1 MINQLPNSFN
11 KSAFILRA
19 LLILVNLPG
28 IAVAETLSISEAIGW
43 ALANNRDL
51 VPAYTELEKVRGR
64 IVQAGLKPN
73 PEIELSTITDAA
85 FNDEGERTITLGV
98 SQLIPL
104 ARRLQKAQAVIRV
117 DLALILAKIRN
128 RERLLIGEVQGLY
141 VEAVA
146 LREQI
151 AYRDKLLK
159 VVNEFIEISQRRL
172 DAAEVSPIDL
182 TTLRIE
188 RDRLELEKKL
198 LVNDRQ
204 TRELQLK
211 QLLGIQSDTPVE
223 LIGSL
228 TEFASIYSAQV
239 TGGHTA
245 LHRPDQRVF
254 ELAADRA
261 KAEIILAEAEKWGD
275 IKIGLEYEN
284 EKAVFKSP
292 IGVEKD
298 EFLGF
303 RVTIPLPVRNRNQGR
318 IQEQRATR
326 SQAQQQSSALD
337 LRISNEVALAYGRAE
352 RFEAMMRE
360 FERDLLSLAGENLEA
375 IKRAYSEGLVPI
387 SQVVQAQ
394 RQVLELEV
402 AYLYILPNYILA
414 LIELQTATAT
424 SPSLKRDYLAS
435 TTELITNLKKDN

>member
-28 IAVAETLSISEAIGW
+28 IAVAETLSISEAIER

-51 VPAYTELEKVRGR
+51 IPAYTELEKVRGR

-73 PEIELSTITDAA
+73 PEIELSTITDTA

-284 EKAVFKSP
+284 EKAVFESP

-303 RVTIPLPVRNRNQGR
+303 RSN
-318 IQEQRATR
+318 EQRVLRRNSKVPRSISGYPTR
-326 SQAQQQSSALD
+326 WRSPMVGRRG
-337 LRISNEVALAYGRAE
+337 LR
-352 RFEAMMRE
+352 
-360 FERDLLSLAGENLEA
+360 
-375 IKRAYSEGLVPI
+375 
-387 SQVVQAQ
+387 Q
-394 RQVLELEV
+394 
-402 AYLYILPNYILA
+402 
-414 LIELQTATAT
+414 
-424 SPSLKRDYLAS
+424 
-435 TTELITNLKKDN
+435 